1 MIPIF
6 EKPSQALSERVVL
19 LIAGIG
25 ATVALFGDVPSFF
38 PTDLIVV
45 DVYQC
50 FSKEEDEREGPD
62 G

>member
-1 MIPIF
+1 
-6 EKPSQALSERVVL
+6 VL

-25 ATVALFGDVPSFF
+25 ATVALFGHVPSFF

-50 FSKEEDEREGPD
+50 FSKEEDEREEPD